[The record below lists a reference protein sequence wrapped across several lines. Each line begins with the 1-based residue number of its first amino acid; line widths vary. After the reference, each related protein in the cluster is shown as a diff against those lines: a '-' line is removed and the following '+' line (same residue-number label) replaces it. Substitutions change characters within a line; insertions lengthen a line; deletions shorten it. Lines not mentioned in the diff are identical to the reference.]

1 MAKRVIMLALT
12 VIMAS
17 YMCVAVLPKCQA
29 VNPAKLYLDPDK
41 IDNVGFVPNT
51 TFNVS
56 VKLDNIPADPG
67 LVGVEFNVSWDPS
80 ILNGVSMQ
88 EIMFHEVTPEVNWD
102 NIWQIK
108 KVVAPNSVNY
118 AFTFQDIDAATAG
131 GYAPISGNHTVANVT
146 LKVVGTGKTS
156 INFLVHK
163 LGDPLAGSVDHFV
176 VNSTF
181 SNVGAPPPPKPA
193 FVFVDPAKVSNGSLG
208 VGSTFGVNVM
218 IINASDVG
226 GLEFKLGFNSS
237 ALTVQSVVR
246 GAFVP
251 LSVTPVVEID
261 NVTGFAMFNVS
272 VSSPLN
278 GNGVLAA
285 VQFQVMVEGVKNSTL
300 HLYDVVLV
308 DSGGLALPA
317 SLTADGSFSN
327 LKFVAGD
334 LNHDGIVDIKDAIT
348 FSIAFGSKPSDQDW
362 NPDADMDGNGEVDMF
377 DMIRICINFGKTA

>member
-1 MAKRVIMLALT
+1 MAKRVITLALM
-12 VIMAS
+12 VIVAS
-17 YMCVAVLPKCQA
+17 YMCIAVLPRGQA
-29 VNPAKLYLDPDK
+29 ANPAKLYLDPDK
-41 IDNVGFVPNT
+41 IDNVGFVPST

-80 ILNGVSMQ
+80 ILIGVSMQ
-88 EIMFHEVTPEVNWD
+88 EIMFHEVTPEANWD

-108 KVVAPNSVNY
+108 KVVANNSVNY
-118 AFTFQDIDAATAG
+118 AFTFQDIDAATLG

-146 LKVVGTGKTS
+146 LKVVGTGKTD
-156 INFLVHK
+156 ILFMVHK

-193 FVFVDPAKVSNGSLG
+193 FVYVDPAAISNGSLG
-208 VGSTFGVNVM
+208 LGATFGVSVK
-218 IINASDVG
+218 IVNASDVG
-226 GLEFKLGFNSS
+226 GLEFKLGFNVS
-237 ALTVQSVVR
+237 ALNVQSVVR
-246 GAFVP
+246 GAFIPV
-251 LSVTPVVEID
+251 SVTPVVEID
-261 NVTGFAMFNVS
+261 NVTGFARFNVS
-272 VSSPLN
+272 LSTPLN
-278 GNGVLAA
+278 GDGALA
-285 VQFQVMVEGVKNSTL
+285 VFQFQVMADGVKNSTL

-308 DSGGLALPA
+308 DSGGLTLPA

-348 FSIAFGSKPSDQDW
+348 FSIAFGSKPGDPDW